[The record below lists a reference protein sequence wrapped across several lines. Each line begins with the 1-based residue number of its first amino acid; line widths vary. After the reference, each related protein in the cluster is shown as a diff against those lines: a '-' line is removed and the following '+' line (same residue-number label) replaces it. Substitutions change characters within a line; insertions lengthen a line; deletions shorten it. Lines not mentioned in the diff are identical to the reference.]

1 LGNDRGGS
9 NRRGEVCHAA
19 ARSVTPILQS
29 SCTILQSRGGGFPG
43 ARAGVEGS
51 NCPKARKTKPLSP
64 SPVNTDV
71 YAEIAELVAR
81 YAKDDNPSPRSTVC
95 TSPAAARR
103 PSGRLHV
110 DQRPSFWLVAS
121 GRKCLTVGDEELHYG
136 VGDCLLVA
144 LDLPA
149 TARITQASEAEPHLC
164 VGRGDQSGPAG
175 RADRPAARAG
185 RGDAGRHARRG
196 GHRRVAELLDAT
208 LRLLRLLDRPQD
220 VAAMAPLIEQ
230 EILYRLLS
238 GPCGARL
245 MHVAMAE
252 GQGQRVTRAVA
263 WLREHFAQPLRI
275 EVLAEH
281 VGMSESSLHHHFKAV
296 TGMTPMQYQK
306 QLRLYE
312 ARAPDAGRRIGCR
325 RGRLQRRL
333 PEPSQFSREY
343 RRLYGLSPARDV
355 EALRAP
361 IAAE

>member
-1 LGNDRGGS
+1 MNGPN
-9 NRRGEVCHAA
+9 
-19 ARSVTPILQS
+19 T
-29 SCTILQSRGGGFPG
+29 
-43 ARAGVEGS
+43 
-51 NCPKARKTKPLSP
+51 RKTKPLS
-64 SPVNTDV
+64 SPDNAAA
-71 YAEIAELVAR
+71 YAEIAQLVAR
-81 YAKDDNPSPRSTVC
+81 YAKDESPESAIGGLYLTRRC
-95 TSPAAARR
+95 T

-110 DQRPSFWLVAS
+110 DQRPSFWLVAG

-164 VGRGDQSGPAG
+164 VGVAINPARLAELIGRLPEQTSATPAG
-175 RADRPAARAG
+175 VRGVAVNPASP
-185 RGDAGRHARRG
+185 D
-196 GHRRVAELLDAT
+196 LLDAT

-220 VAAMAPLIEQ
+220 IAAMAPLIEQ

-238 GPCGARL
+238 GPQGARL
-245 MHVAMAE
+245 LHIAMAE

-275 EVLAEH
+275 EILAEH

-312 ARAPDAGRRIGCR
+312 ARRLMLVEGLDVGAAGFNVGY
-325 RGRLQRRL
+325 QS
-333 PEPSQFSREY
+333 PSQFSREY
-343 RRLYGLSPARDV
+343 RRLYGLPPARDV

>member
-1 LGNDRGGS
+1 
-9 NRRGEVCHAA
+9 
-19 ARSVTPILQS
+19 
-29 SCTILQSRGGGFPG
+29 
-43 ARAGVEGS
+43 
-51 NCPKARKTKPLSP
+51 LSP
-64 SPVNTDV
+64 SPVADV
-71 YAEIAELVAR
+71 YAQIAEFVAR
-81 YAKDDNPSPRSTVC
+81 YAKDDNPESAIDGLYLT
-95 TSPAAARR
+95 RR
-103 PSGRLHV
+103 CSPSGRLHI
-110 DQRPSFWLVAS
+110 DQRPSFWLVAG

-149 TARITQASEAEPHLC
+149 TARITQASDAEPHLC
-164 VGRGDQSGPAG
+164 VGVAINPARLAELIGRLPEQAATTPGGMRGVAVT
-175 RADRPAARAG
+175 AASP
-185 RGDAGRHARRG
+185 
-196 GHRRVAELLDAT
+196 ELLDAT

-238 GPCGARL
+238 GPCAARL
-245 MHVAMAE
+245 MHIAMAE
-252 GQGQRVTRAVA
+252 GQGHRVTRAVA

-312 ARAPDAGRRIGCR
+312 ARRLMLVEGLDVGAAGYTVGY
-325 RGRLQRRL
+325 QS
-333 PEPSQFSREY
+333 PSQFSREY
-343 RRLYGLSPARDV
+343 RRLYGLPPARDV